1 MNNHEREQQD
11 GPGPDSRND
20 YVARMVDQES
30 FQALLFDSF
39 LNQQKSK
46 QKHLNDS
53 HRLTAIVAVLRMLS
67 DSSGQH
73 HLLNSLAAK
82 VLEITGATGV
92 AIALLKDGAMGCCA
106 TSGATAPPL
115 GARLSHDSG
124 ISGECVR
131 TARTLICEDTETDGR
146 VNREAAKQLGIRSM
160 VVVPIVRKATAVGI
174 LEMFAAHPRAFD
186 ACDVRMAE
194 VMAGLIQVWLGLRAE
209 RSVRQALEAERG
221 SVLQVIEQITPT
233 LEKVLLQQAHP
244 EPAVR
249 DASTAPPGTSGGAA
263 RVINTSVQALARSL
277 AAYGFWKDDELPG
290 FRGERTR

>member
-1 MNNHEREQQD
+1 
-11 GPGPDSRND
+11 
-20 YVARMVDQES
+20 
-30 FQALLFDSF
+30 
-39 LNQQKSK
+39 
-46 QKHLNDS
+46 
-53 HRLTAIVAVLRMLS
+53 
-67 DSSGQH
+67 
-73 HLLNSLAAK
+73 
-82 VLEITGATGV
+82 
-92 AIALLKDGAMGCCA
+92 
-106 TSGATAPPL
+106 
-115 GARLSHDSG
+115 
-124 ISGECVR
+124 
-131 TARTLICEDTETDGR
+131 LICEDTETDGR

-174 LEMFAAHPRAFD
+174 LEMFAAHPQAFD

-249 DASTAPPGTSGGAA
+249 DASTAPPGASGGAA

-290 FRGERTR
+290 FRGELTR